1 METKITKKVD
11 MILDDFDNNPDSI
24 ESSLKLMFG
33 NHLHCADGIDG
44 ETLAL
49 HYSLINSMIDLY
61 ETRAKERAALID
73 NAE

>member
-33 NHLHCADGIDG
+33 NHLYCADGIDG

-49 HYSLINSMIDLY
+49 HYSLINSMIDLF